1 MLGNGELG
9 AAVRGGVGTER
20 LRFHLH
26 TLWPRGPATREDA
39 RPPGDVQHR
48 NLHLP
53 SSIASTAAP
62 GAVARR
68 RVAILPALPACRPSG
83 RVRGG
88 RIRGG
93 DSIDVAWPD
102 ETLAVVVIHAAT
114 TRDVTLGLPGDQ
126 AGRVRRT
133 VSLHAGEKAVVAGH

>member
-26 TLWPRGPATREDA
+26 ALWPRGPATREDA

-83 RVRGG
+83 RVREDASG
-88 RIRGG
+88 
-93 DSIDVAWPD
+93 
-102 ETLAVVVIHAAT
+102 AAT
-114 TRDVTLGLPGDQ
+114 PSTSRGPTRPW
-126 AGRVRRT
+126 R
-133 VSLHAGEKAVVAGH
+133 SS